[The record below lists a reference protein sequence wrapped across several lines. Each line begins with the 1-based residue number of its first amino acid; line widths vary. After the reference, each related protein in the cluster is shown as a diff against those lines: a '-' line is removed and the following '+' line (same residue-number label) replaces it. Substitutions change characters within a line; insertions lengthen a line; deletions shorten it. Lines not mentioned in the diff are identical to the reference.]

1 MEYPGKATHQ
11 ETRAHNESLVL
22 ATIYHRGPIS
32 RADVAR
38 ETSLTRTTVSDVV
51 AGLIEAGM
59 AHEVGWGPSTGGKA
73 PILLEVPD
81 DARHIIGIDL
91 GEKVFRGAIVNLRGK
106 IVWATAIAVDFS
118 DGESALERVL
128 QLIDRLLDATGRP
141 IVGIG
146 IGAPGLVDT
155 DEGTVLQAVH
165 LDWRAL
171 PLGRLLRERYGL
183 PVYVANDSQATA
195 LAEHVFGGP
204 RTSNLVVVR
213 VGRGIGAGV
222 ILRGE
227 LFQGDGYGAGEIGHT
242 AVVDDGA
249 PCRCGSRGC
258 LEVMAS
264 SRAIVANLEGKIPA
278 SGPTLQL
285 EDVAAACAS
294 GDQLARTAVAEA
306 ARFLGTALA
315 GLIGALSVR
324 RIVIVGSATVLG
336 ESWLEVVRAT
346 VRSRALPLL
355 AAETSIE
362 IGRVDADAVVL
373 GASALLLTRELG
385 LLLLPETKDGAG
397 LDAADIRNATNG
409 DGSVLEEV
417 NHAHRRS
424 DPKPVADPVTWS
436 DHA

>member
-1 MEYPGKATHQ
+1 MDRPGKATHQ
-11 ETRAHNESLVL
+11 ETRAHNERLVL

-38 ETSLTRTTVSDVV
+38 ATSLTRTTVSDVV
-51 AGLIEAGM
+51 AGLLGAGM
-59 AHEVGWGPSTGGKA
+59 AQEVGWGPSTGGKA

-91 GEKVFRGAIVNLRGK
+91 GERVFRGAIVNLRGR
-106 IVWATAIAVDFS
+106 IVASTAIAVDAP
-118 DGESALERVL
+118 DEAGALERVY
-128 QLIDRLLDATGRP
+128 QVIDRLLVSSDRP

-146 IGAPGLVDT
+146 IGAPGLADT

-165 LDWRAL
+165 LDWQQL
-171 PLGRLLRERYGL
+171 PLGSLLRERYGL

-258 LEVMAS
+258 LEVMAN
-264 SRAIVANLEGKIPA
+264 SRAILADLQGRIPA
-278 SGPTLQL
+278 AGATLQL
-285 EDVAAACAS
+285 EDVAVASAA
-294 GDQLARTAVAEA
+294 GDQVARAAVAEA
-306 ARFLGTALA
+306 GRYLGIALA
-315 GLIGALSVR
+315 GLVGALNVR
-324 RIVIVGSATVLG
+324 RILIVGSMTALG
-336 ESWLEVVRAT
+336 EPWLEVVRAT
-346 VRSRALPLL
+346 MLSRTLPLL
-355 AAETSIE
+355 AAETSLE
-362 IGRVDADAVVL
+362 LGQVDEDSVIL

-385 LLLLPETKDGAG
+385 LLLLPDPKDGATQG
-397 LDAADIRNATNG
+397 ATGPRTETTG
-409 DGSVLEEV
+409 DGTVLEEV
-417 NHAHRRS
+417 HPRS
-424 DPKPVADPVTWS
+424 SVA
-436 DHA
+436 

>member
-1 MEYPGKATHQ
+1 MEYPSKATHQ

-51 AGLIEAGM
+51 TGLIETGM
-59 AHEVGWGPSTGGKA
+59 THEIGWGPSTGGKA

-106 IVWATAIAVDFS
+106 IVSATKVAVDFS
-118 DGESALERVL
+118 DGETALERVF
-128 QLIDRLLDATGRP
+128 QLIDRLVGATERP

-146 IGAPGLVDT
+146 IGAPGLADT
-155 DEGTVLQAVH
+155 DDGTVLQAVH
-165 LDWRAL
+165 LDWQAL
-171 PLGRLLRERYGL
+171 PLGRLVRERYGL

-204 RTSNLVVVR
+204 RTSNLIVVR

-242 AVVDDGA
+242 AVVDDGP

-258 LEVMAS
+258 LEVVAN
-264 SRAIVANLEGKIPA
+264 SRAILASLEGKIPA
-278 SGPTLQL
+278 SGATLQL
-285 EDVAAACAS
+285 EDVANACVS
-294 GDQLARTAVAEA
+294 GSEVARTVVAEA
-306 ARFLGTALA
+306 ARLLGAALA
-315 GLIGALSVR
+315 GLVGALSVR
-324 RIVIVGSATVLG
+324 RIVLVGSVTVLG
-336 ESWLEVVRAT
+336 DPWLEVVRAT
-346 VRSRALPLL
+346 MRSRVLPLL

-362 IGRVDADAVVL
+362 IGGVDADAVVL

-385 LLLLPETKDGAG
+385 LLLLPETKDGTGLAAG
-397 LDAADIRNATNG
+397 GIRKTTNG
-409 DGSVLEEV
+409 DDP
-417 NHAHRRS
+417 NWRR
-424 DPKPVADPVTWS
+424 
-436 DHA
+436 